1 MSPNRRG
8 LAINGEMTA
17 KEAIRTSGFY
27 GLWLMLLL
35 QISSGIAVIATA
47 TKLVTKWSGY
57 QLKWTACW

>member
-1 MSPNRRG
+1 
-8 LAINGEMTA
+8 MTA